1 MNNDP
6 ASPVP
11 PTGQGDEYL
20 WPARHVAEYAY
31 CPRLFYLMEVEGV
44 YYANAD
50 TEKGKA
56 VHKRVDKPSAGGNGN
71 GHAVAADAESDAL
84 PPDPDKPKSIRSL
97 ALTSQRLGLT
107 ATLDLAEI
115 TGNVAVPVEYRKGR
129 PQYAAAPSVADD
141 PGESGE
147 AEPPPASPW
156 PTDRVQAGL
165 QAILLEEAGYQVPKI
180 TLYYAAER
188 RRIELPVV
196 DALRKEALDTLAAA
210 QACAQGPRPAPLV
223 NDSKCPRCS
232 LQPFCLPDEVNFERT
247 QAISPR
253 KLWPPRDDAIHLV
266 AQRDGVHIGVR
277 GMCLRVTDKDGK
289 LAREIPLANLES
301 LGVLGGVQVST
312 QALTAL
318 AGQNIAVA
326 FLSSAGR
333 LITMTDPMNPVSAMI
348 RMAQVR
354 KFGAPATALELAR
367 ALVAAKITN
376 QRTILMRNRKDLDQ
390 RTVDDLHNLAD
401 RVITCRAA
409 DVLLGLEGQAAAIY
423 FANFGGIFD
432 PPFSQR
438 FDANGRK
445 RRPPPD
451 PVNAVLSWGYTMLV
465 HEAVAALRLA
475 GLEPMIGAYHAA
487 RPGKP
492 ALALDLM
499 EPFRPLIADSV
510 AISAIN
516 RGELTEGHFAQTAA
530 GCTLTDAGRGAFFGA
545 LGRRMDTEVTHPVF
559 QYRLSYRR
567 MMMLHARM
575 ISAWLVGD
583 IDTLSFLTTR

>member
-1 MNNDP
+1 M
-6 ASPVP
+6 
-11 PTGQGDEYL
+11 DEYL

-44 YYANAD
+44 YYPNAE

-56 VHKRVDKPSAGGNGN
+56 VHQRVDKPSAAGNGTKTDDQ
-71 GHAVAADAESDAL
+71 DAESDAL
-84 PPDPDKPKSIRSL
+84 PADPDKPKTVRSL
-97 ALTSQRLGLT
+97 ALTSRKLGLT
-107 ATLDLAEI
+107 ATLDIAEI
-115 TGNVAVPVEYRKGR
+115 NGNVAVPVEYRKGR
-129 PQYAAAPSVADD
+129 PQYTAPLAPDDSGESDPGTARLAAA
-141 PGESGE
+141 
-147 AEPPPASPW
+147 W

-165 QAILLEEAGYQVPKI
+165 QAILLEEAGYEVPNV

-188 RRIELPVV
+188 RRIELPVM
-196 DALRKEALDTLAAA
+196 DDLRQEALATLQAART
-210 QACAQGPRPAPLV
+210 CADGPRPAPLV
-223 NDSKCPRCS
+223 NDAKCPRCS

-247 QAISPR
+247 NAVSPR

-277 GMCLRVTDKDGK
+277 GMALRVTDKDGK

-318 AGQNIAVA
+318 AGQNIPVA

-333 LITMTDPMNPVSAMI
+333 LITMTDPMNPVSALI
-348 RMAQVR
+348 RAAQAR
-354 KFGAPATALELAR
+354 TFCEPAAALKLSR
-367 ALVAAKITN
+367 SLVAAKISN
-376 QRTILMRNRKDLDQ
+376 QRTILMRNRKYLDP
-390 RTVDDLHNLAD
+390 
-401 RVITCRAA
+401 RAA
-409 DVLLGLEGQAAAIY
+409 DDMRMLAERAAACGSAESLLGLEGQAAAIY
-423 FANFGGIFD
+423 FGNFGGIFS
-432 PPFSQR
+432 PPFSELFQ
-438 FDANGRK
+438 ANGRQ

-451 PVNAVLSWGYTMLV
+451 PLNAVLSWGYTMLV
-465 HEAVAALRLA
+465 HESISALRLA
-475 GLEPMIGAYHAA
+475 GLEPMLGAFHKP

-499 EPFRPLIADSV
+499 EPFRPLIADSI
-510 AISAIN
+510 AISTIN
-516 RGELTEGHFAQTAA
+516 RGELTEGHFLQTAA

-545 LGRRMDTEVTHPVF
+545 WGRRMDTEVTHPVF
-559 QYRLSYRR
+559 EYRLSYRR

-583 IDTLSFLTTR
+583 IATLSFLTTR